1 MLGISATRFRLI
13 AATIC
18 VGLGVGMAQ
27 IAPAVAA
34 TQQVL
39 SLWSAGVQPEQ
50 TAATDGS
57 TLELG
62 VRFLSDTSGSVLG
75 VRFFKG
81 SGNRGTHTASLWDK
95 GGARLARATVTNETS
110 SGWQSV
116 TFGRPVAIVA
126 GRPYT
131 VSYYAPLGHY
141 AISHQYF
148 QKQGVNNPPLHA
160 SGTGNGVYHYG
171 SSGFPT
177 DSAYGSNYWVDVLF
191 APTSNSAD
199 TTPPTVL
206 SVSPPDASG
215 GVALTASISATFS
228 EALQPG
234 STLMSV
240 RTAGGVAVAGT
251 VSENAAARQVT
262 FQPAQSALRLAMSYT
277 VSVSG
282 ARDAAGNTMTSRS
295 WTFTTADAPPPPPL
309 PGGRDKLRWPFAAT
323 SVWNMPVGAGAQ
335 YVGVGF
341 QPPAQGYGVD
351 EEPVV
356 MAPSAPLRK
365 VYENSIWPA
374 SCQLGQDTG
383 VMLPVPDGYTITAQS
398 GFSGT
403 QPNFAGGI
411 LAADGQTIVD
421 GQAVTRCSTGGPVTM
436 FAKRASYSIYGDG
449 RPSFGGHGGSGMS
462 SVGGS
467 IRVGELTGSSPM
479 RHAVKLTV
487 DCERYCHG
495 IDGAN
500 PGYRWPAVAA
510 DEGQPYGSLAAAP
523 PVGMG
528 MGSLLA
534 IPANV
539 DLAGLSLQTA
549 PARQLAWTLQN
560 YGAYVVDNA
569 GPDGGRWDRELL
581 DVETG
586 VYTEVRAAGV
596 EMETWNNGSPTGAW
610 HTDLNRIFAT
620 LALVSN
626 NRSDV
631 VGGGGTPRQPLAPP
645 ISN

>member
-1 MLGISATRFRLI
+1 
-13 AATIC
+13 
-18 VGLGVGMAQ
+18 
-27 IAPAVAA
+27 
-34 TQQVL
+34 
-39 SLWSAGVQPEQ
+39 
-50 TAATDGS
+50 
-57 TLELG
+57 
-62 VRFLSDTSGSVLG
+62 
-75 VRFFKG
+75 
-81 SGNRGTHTASLWDK
+81 
-95 GGARLARATVTNETS
+95 
-110 SGWQSV
+110 
-116 TFGRPVAIVA
+116 
-126 GRPYT
+126 
-131 VSYYAPLGHY
+131 
-141 AISHQYF
+141 
-148 QKQGVNNPPLHA
+148 
-160 SGTGNGVYHYG
+160 
-171 SSGFPT
+171 
-177 DSAYGSNYWVDVLF
+177 
-191 APTSNSAD
+191 
-199 TTPPTVL
+199 
-206 SVSPPDASG
+206 
-215 GVALTASISATFS
+215 
-228 EALQPG
+228 LQ
-234 STLMSV
+234 
-240 RTAGGVAVAGT
+240 
-251 VSENAAARQVT
+251 
-262 FQPAQSALRLAMSYT
+262 
-277 VSVSG
+277 
-282 ARDAAGNTMTSRS
+282 
-295 WTFTTADAPPPPPL
+295 
-309 PGGRDKLRWPFAAT
+309 WPFAAT
-323 SVWNMPVGAGAQ
+323 SVWNMPVGSGAQ
-335 YVGVGF
+335 YVAVGF

-351 EEPVV
+351 EEPLV
-356 MAPSAPLRK
+356 MAPTAPLRK

-374 SCQLGQDTG
+374 NCQLGRDTG
-383 VMLPVPDGYTITAQS
+383 VMLPVPDNYTITAQS

-421 GQAVTRCSTGGPVTM
+421 GQAVTRCAPGGPVTM

-510 DEGQPYGSLAAAP
+510 DEGQPYGSLAVAP

-586 VYTEVRAAGV
+586 VYPEVRAAGV
-596 EMETWNNGSPTGAW
+596 DMETWNNGSPAGAW
-610 HTDLNRIFAT
+610 HTDLNRIFGV

-626 NRSDV
+626 NRPDT